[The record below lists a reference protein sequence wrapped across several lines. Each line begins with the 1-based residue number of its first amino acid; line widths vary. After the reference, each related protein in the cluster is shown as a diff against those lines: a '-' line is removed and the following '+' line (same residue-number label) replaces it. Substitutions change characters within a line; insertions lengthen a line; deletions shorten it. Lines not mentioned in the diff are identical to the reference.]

1 MREGKREWRF
11 NLAAEKRVYKIT
23 SILPHNEDC
32 EKKKKKLSQELQN
45 LDHFKGRLVYII

>member
-23 SILPHNEDC
+23 SILPYNED
-32 EKKKKKLSQELQN
+32 EEKKKLSQELQN
-45 LDHFKGRLVYII
+45 LDHFKGRPVYII

>member
-23 SILPHNEDC
+23 SILPHNEDY
-32 EKKKKKLSQELQN
+32 EKKKLSQELQN

>member
-23 SILPHNEDC
+23 SILPHNEHC
-32 EKKKKKLSQELQN
+32 KKKKLSQELQN
-45 LDHFKGRLVYII
+45 LDHFIGRLVYII